1 MLGLLFVL
9 LNIADLI
16 LTAILLRLE
25 IGIEANP
32 LLASMPFWGVAIL
45 KLSLPAAVVVWLYRR
60 RHLLYLLN
68 GGMAIVVV
76 WDLSWLIGS
85 V

>member
-1 MLGLLFVL
+1 MFPGLLFVL
-9 LNIADLI
+9 LNVADLI

-25 IGIEANP
+25 VGIEANP
-32 LLASMPFWGVAIL
+32 LLASMPFWGAVIL
-45 KLSLPAAVVVWLYRR
+45 KLSLPLVVVVWLYRR
-60 RHLLYLLN
+60 SHLLYLLS

-76 WDLSWLIGS
+76 WNLSWLI